1 MTCVRESA
9 LGNIDLSLSSFY
21 SSFFFALLATP
32 ISVCF
37 PSLSLP
43 HSSFPHNHRWLSEGK
58 LQVRIAKTFGLE
70 DAAEAHR
77 FLESR
82 SALGKVLLHV

>member
-1 MTCVRESA
+1 LRERA
-9 LGNIDLSLSSFY
+9 LGNTDLSLSSFIPL
-21 SSFFFALLATP
+21 FRALGDADLE
-32 ISVCF
+32 ISVYF
-37 PSLSLP
+37 PSRPLP
-43 HSSFPHNHRWLSEGK
+43 PSSFPNNHRWLLEGK

>member
-1 MTCVRESA
+1 MAE
-9 LGNIDLSLSSFY
+9 
-21 SSFFFALLATP
+21 
-32 ISVCF
+32 ISVDF
-37 PSLSLP
+37 PSLPLP
-43 HSSFPHNHRWLSEGK
+43 PSFFPRNHRWLLEGK

-82 SALGKVLLHV
+82 S